1 MRSDPAGMAKLQPR
15 VTTAVQLPELRCSLC
30 GRTYKASSEVWR
42 CECGG
47 PLDLAAAGAPRPDAF
62 GSRAPGVWRYRETL
76 PAVSDDAIVTLGE
89 GGTPLIEARRGTGVK
104 YKLEFLSP
112 TGSFKDRGS
121 TVLASCLAALGV
133 GRAVEDSSG
142 NAGASMAAY
151 FSAAG
156 ITCDLYIPASTS
168 PAKTRQIRSHGARL
182 VLIEGTRADVS
193 RAAEAA
199 ADGAYYASHL
209 WSPYFLAG
217 TQTFAFEIWEQLGRR
232 RPDTVVVPVGA
243 GTLLL
248 GAALG
253 FRALRS
259 AGLIDRLPRIFGVQ
273 GANCAP
279 LHYALRAGAEDTD
292 AVEFPLKDSMA
303 EGIRIQHPPR
313 DRQILAAVRETG
325 GDIVT
330 VSEAEIYAG
339 WFGLAG
345 RGLFVEPTAAVSA
358 AAADRLLVDG
368 TIAGGETT
376 VVALTGTGLKGG
388 ATPPGAGD
396 DGPDGER
403 GEPGDDR

>member
-1 MRSDPAGMAKLQPR
+1 MAKLQPR
-15 VTTAVQLPELRCSLC
+15 VPTAIELATLRCSRC
-30 GRTYKASSEVWR
+30 GRTYTASREVWR

-47 PLDLAAAGAPRPDAF
+47 PLDLAAPARIRPEAF
-62 GSRAPGVWRYRETL
+62 GMRAPGVWRYREAL
-76 PAVSDDAIVTLGE
+76 PPVLDDAIITLGE
-89 GGTPLIEARRGTGVK
+89 GGTPLIEARRGTGVR

-121 TVLASCLAALGV
+121 TVLVSCLAALGV
-133 GRAVEDSSG
+133 HRAVEDSSG

-217 TQTFAFEIWEQLGRR
+217 TQTFAFELWEQLGG
-232 RPDTVVVPVGA
+232 RPPDNVVVPVGA

-253 FRALRS
+253 FRALRDG
-259 AGLIDRLPRIFGVQ
+259 GLIDRLPRIFGVQ

-279 LHYALRAGAEDTD
+279 LHYALRAGAESTEN
-292 AVEFPLKDSMA
+292 VEFPLRDSMA

-313 DRQILAAVRETG
+313 DRQILDAVRESG
-325 GDIVT
+325 GDILT
-330 VSEAEIYAG
+330 VGEAEIYAG

-345 RGLFVEPTAAVSA
+345 RGLFVEPTAAVTA
-358 AAADRLLVDG
+358 AAAERLLGDG

-376 VVALTGTGLKGG
+376 VVALTGTGLKGV
-388 ATPPGAGD
+388 ATPPGAGE
-396 DGPDGER
+396 GE
-403 GEPGDDR
+403 GDDR

>member
-1 MRSDPAGMAKLQPR
+1 MRPG
-15 VTTAVQLPELRCSLC
+15 
-30 GRTYKASSEVWR
+30 
-42 CECGG
+42 
-47 PLDLAAAGAPRPDAF
+47 AF
-62 GSRAPGVWRYRETL
+62 GSRAPGVWRYRESL
-76 PAVSDDAIVTLGE
+76 PAIPDDAVITLGE
-89 GGTPLIEARRGTGVK
+89 GGTPLIEARRGTGLK

-121 TVLASCLAALGV
+121 TVLVSCLAALGV
-133 GRAVEDSSG
+133 PRAVEDSSG

-156 ITCDLYIPASTS
+156 ITCDLYIPANTS
-168 PAKTRQIRSHGARL
+168 GAKTRQIRSHGARL

-199 ADGAYYASHL
+199 VDGAYYASHL

-217 TQTFAFEIWEQLGRR
+217 TQTFAFEIWEQLGAR
-232 RPDTVVVPVGA
+232 RPDNVVVPVGA

-253 FRALRS
+253 FRALRA
-259 AGLIDRLPRIFGVQ
+259 AGLVDRLPRLFGVQ

-279 LHYALRAGAEDTD
+279 LHYAFRAGAESTEG
-292 AVEFPLKDSMA
+292 VEFPLRDSMA

-313 DRQILAAVRETG
+313 DRQILAAVRESG

-358 AAADRLLVDG
+358 AAVERLLADG
-368 TIAGGETT
+368 AIAAGEST
-376 VVALTGTGLKGG
+376 VVALTGTGLKGV
-388 ATPPGAGD
+388 ATPPGGS
-396 DGPDGER
+396 DGEDGGAAGAR
-403 GEPGDDR
+403 EGGDER